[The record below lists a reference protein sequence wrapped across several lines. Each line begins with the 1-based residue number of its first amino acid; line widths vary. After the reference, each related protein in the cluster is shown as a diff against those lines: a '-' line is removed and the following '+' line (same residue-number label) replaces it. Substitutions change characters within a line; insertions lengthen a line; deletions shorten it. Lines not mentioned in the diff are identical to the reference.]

1 MASAAQQAAMEVPL
15 PTPLTDWADESD
27 DYDEQLQEDVFL
39 GKVDLT
45 SQLEI
50 KNTFYNLPV
59 MSSMTSEDDTDNP
72 WQSAPTVMCVTAWRT
87 KWPNMEAAHNRGEC
101 KPCAYFLYKPD
112 GCRNSDDCPYCHLC
126 RKGEIK
132 RRKRKKIKELKVC
145 DYIQQNRLYDFANQL
160 LYDHFASEDD
170 GIKFLDRNT
179 LWLDVV
185 LKLFFFA
192 SVWQAAMDALILVQ
206 EGSNR
211 VAREALMLG
220 PDRYEELYFYFTTLG
235 KDVFF
240 PGLVQGGA
248 MDTSQLEALV
258 SKDLTMRGLS
268 MLALL
273 IRMFITTGGMYLN
286 LKSLP
291 PRHPQEPLNQMR
303 YYMAYFELIALG
315 WFWSVLVY
323 RLMMWTQT
331 PNLSY
336 MGLILANAAED
347 IASWSS
353 MQLLRNISLSRLSQ
367 RVTRVTEECKLFFN
381 PKMQYVM
388 APFEALGYIAAGLF
402 GIVVLAIKTTQI
414 EFVSKTLANDYSLQQ
429 WFRLISFAMSMV
441 SIFNLDEES
450 RFAVQ
455 RFLLHPFENICTG
468 SQMPSPV
475 FLAWEQKLA
484 AEISAKKGFWAGFVF
499 MATLKADDYQKLLL
513 PRMDEEAPPKLLHD
527 LLTANL
533 LSKERGRQAVD
544 LGMRE
549 ADVEELQKWAAS
561 ETSPAKYFASRPP
574 DHIPLMPLSI

>member
-1 MASAAQQAAMEVPL
+1 MSGVQWL
-15 PTPLTDWADESD
+15 KL
-27 DYDEQLQEDVFL
+27 L
-39 GKVDLT
+39 G
-45 SQLEI
+45 
-50 KNTFYNLPV
+50 
-59 MSSMTSEDDTDNP
+59 
-72 WQSAPTVMCVTAWRT
+72 AVTWLVV
-87 KWPNMEAAHNRGEC
+87 
-101 KPCAYFLYKPD
+101 AYP
-112 GCRNSDDCPYCHLC
+112 
-126 RKGEIK
+126 
-132 RRKRKKIKELKVC
+132 
-145 DYIQQNRLYDFANQL
+145 LYDFANRL

-170 GIKFLDRNT
+170 GVKFLDRNT

-192 SVWQAAMDALILVQ
+192 SVWQAVMDALILVQ

-211 VAREALMLG
+211 
-220 PDRYEELYFYFTTLG
+220 EELYFYFTTLG

-336 MGLILANAAED
+336 MGLVLANAAED

-388 APFEALGYIAAGLF
+388 APFEAFGYIAAGLF

-414 EFVSKTLANDYSLQQ
+414 EFVSTTLANDYSLQQ

-441 SIFNLDEES
+441 SIFNLDEEG
-450 RFAVQ
+450 RLAVQ

-527 LLTANL
+527 AEMQAASRGDLLTTNL
-533 LSKERGRQAVD
+533 LSKERGRQAVE
-544 LGMRE
+544 LGMRK
-549 ADVEELQKWAAS
+549 ADVEEKWAAS
-561 ETSPAKYFASRPP
+561 ETSPATYFASRPP
-574 DHIPLMPLSI
+574 DHIPLMPVSDLCISTFQYPTHVVPQQKRDVRKAAAQSFSWSLATCGARALQAAAASSGGDSKACEEDSDG